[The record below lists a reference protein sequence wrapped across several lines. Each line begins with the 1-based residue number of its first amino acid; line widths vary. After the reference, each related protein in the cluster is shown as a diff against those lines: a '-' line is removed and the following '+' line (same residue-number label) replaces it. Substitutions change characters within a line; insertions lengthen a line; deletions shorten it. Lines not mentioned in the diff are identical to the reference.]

1 MTARQNSDG
10 AAGGGNMGL
19 RGGMKW
25 ERMRS
30 VYGKDCAMKKCFLM
44 AVLLAAAVATGCGK
58 EEKRTVAPTY
68 RPQDPVIL
76 IDGSHITLAEFQQEL
91 KRQLGTPNPTMTAEE
106 KQQYIGNKMQATVD
120 NLIMR
125 QLFTKEMERSGILI
139 TQDEVEEAKKKLEQG
154 LNGKT
159 LTMLIAE
166 VNLPMEAL
174 EENLKLDIFKNK
186 VLSNRYDEA
195 YALVTPEKIEEAYK
209 EHEDFF
215 RIPERR
221 EAALILAAV
230 PADAGEEAKEAARKK
245 IEDVQAALKAG
256 ADFEALAMD
265 ASDDA
270 SRDHRGRVGMVGRP
284 SVEPALADALFAL
297 EEGQV
302 SDAVESK
309 GGYVIWKALG
319 PVEPA
324 KVQELT
330 DEVRSEIR
338 LLMMR
343 DMQRRVVAQYIAE
356 LRDKATIQLVGPLAP
371 NPDAAKPAADAE
383 PEAAPA
389 EGAQE
394 PAPEAAAE

>member
-1 MTARQNSDG
+1 
-10 AAGGGNMGL
+10 
-19 RGGMKW
+19 
-25 ERMRS
+25 
-30 VYGKDCAMKKCFLM
+30 MKKCFLV
-44 AVLLAAAVATGCGK
+44 AALLAAVMAMGCGQD
-58 EEKRTVAPTY
+58 EKRTVTPSY

-76 IDGSHITLAEFQQEL
+76 IDGSHITLEEFQQEL

-106 KQQYIGNKMQATVD
+106 KQLYIGNKMQATVD

-139 TQDEVEEAKKKLEQG
+139 TQAEVEEAKKKLEMG

-186 VLSNRYDEA
+186 VLSNRYEEA
-195 YALVTPEKIEEAYK
+195 YAQVTPEKVEEAYK
-209 EHEDFF
+209 EHEDYF

-230 PADAGEEAKEAARKK
+230 PADAGEEAKAAARKK
-245 IEDVQAALKAG
+245 IEDVKAALKEG

-270 SRDHRGRVGMVGRP
+270 SRDRKGRVGMVGRP

-302 SDAVESK
+302 SDVVESK
-309 GGYVIWKALG
+309 GGYVLWKALG

-324 KVQELT
+324 RVQELT
-330 DEVRSEIR
+330 DEVRNEIR

-343 DMQRRVVAQYIAE
+343 DAQRQVVAKYIEE

-371 NPDAAKPAADAE
+371 KTDASAKPE
-383 PEAAPA
+383 SA

-394 PAPEAAAE
+394 AAPEAAAE

>member
-1 MTARQNSDG
+1 MMEA
-10 AAGGGNMGL
+10 
-19 RGGMKW
+19 
-25 ERMRS
+25 
-30 VYGKDCAMKKCFLM
+30 YGKDRVMKKCYFLLILSLALM
-44 AVLLAAAVATGCGK
+44 AMGCGK
-58 EEKRTVAPTY
+58 EEKRTVTPSY

-76 IDGSHITLAEFQQEL
+76 IDDTHITLGEFQQEL
-91 KRQLGTPNPTMTAEE
+91 KRQLGMPNPTMTAEE
-106 KQQYIGNKMQATVD
+106 KQLYIGNKMQATVD

-125 QLFTKEMERSGILI
+125 QLFTKEMERSGVLI
-139 TQDEVEEAKKKLEQG
+139 TQAEVEEAKKKLEMG

-186 VLSNRYDEA
+186 VLSNRYEEA

-209 EHEDFF
+209 QHEDYF

-221 EAALILAAV
+221 EAALILVAV
-230 PADAGEEAKEAARKK
+230 PADAGEEAKAAARAK
-245 IEDVQAALKAG
+245 IEGVKTALKEG

-270 SRDHRGRVGMVGRP
+270 SRDRKGHVGMVGRP
-284 SVEPALADALFAL
+284 AVEPALADALFAL

-302 SDAVESK
+302 SDVVESTK
-309 GGYVIWKALG
+309 GYVLWKALG

-324 KVQELT
+324 RVQELT
-330 DEVRSEIR
+330 DGVRNEIR

-343 DMQRRVVAQYIAE
+343 DAQRQVVAQYIAE

-371 NPDAAKPAADAE
+371 KPDASAQPGPEAQSA
-383 PEAAPA
+383 PEAA
-389 EGAQE
+389 EGVQE
-394 PAPEAAAE
+394 AAPEAAAE